1 MPLSKPDHTPRVQG
15 SRSIGLMTKPRA
27 STLWRAGVLLAILVA
42 IVIVALTVQIPST
55 DEIHEWTKSAGSP
68 GIAIFVAGYALLTL
82 TPIPKS
88 VLSIAGGV
96 AWGLWIGSLI
106 VLIGALIGAA
116 LSFWLGRY
124 LGRDAVEHFTGGRV
138 RVVDDMF
145 QRRGLLSVIAL
156 RLIPVLPFT
165 LINYAAGLTA
175 VRVRD
180 YALGTVIGIIP
191 GTLAYV
197 AVGAYGAE
205 LNDGFYFA
213 LGAIGILA
221 VAGVL
226 VVRHIRKNDPVLE
239 NDQIVPLAD
248 EQIAPE
254 PV

>member
-1 MPLSKPDHTPRVQG
+1 
-15 SRSIGLMTKPRA
+15 MTKTRT
-27 STLWRAGVLLAILVA
+27 STLWRAGVLVIILVT
-42 IVIVALTVQIPST
+42 IVILALTVQIPSA
-55 DEIHEWTKSAGSP
+55 DEIHELTQSAGTL
-68 GIAIFVAGYALLTL
+68 GIAIFVIGYALLTL
-82 TPIPKS
+82 TPVPKG

-96 AWGLWIGSLI
+96 AWGMWIGTLI

-116 LSFWLGRY
+116 LSFWLGRI

-138 RVVDDMF
+138 RAVDDML

-175 VRVRD
+175 VRIRD

-205 LNDGFYFA
+205 LDTGLYIA
-213 LGAIGILA
+213 LGAL
-221 VAGVL
+221 GVL
-226 VVRHIRKNDPVLE
+226 TIGGVFITHRLRKDGHNDDATSDDPTTP
-239 NDQIVPLAD
+239 DAAGK
-248 EQIAPE
+248 IAPE
-254 PV
+254 QA